1 MKIDNGKLKRKI
13 TMNELDKEIMRN
25 RLIDLT
31 KRDIDLV
38 ELIDL
43 TIYNVKREV
52 EVNLQDNFQI
62 HYWVKEPFNN
72 KEGNSQHVLYRRNEG
87 ETYEILSL
95 LIRMEEHYDG
105 EGKQLLPE

>member
-1 MKIDNGKLKRKI
+1 
-13 TMNELDKEIMRN
+13 MNELDKDIMRN

-38 ELIDL
+38 ELMDL

-62 HYWVKEPFNN
+62 HYWVKEL
-72 KEGNSQHVLYRRNEG
+72 E
-87 ETYEILSL
+87 
-95 LIRMEEHYDG
+95 
-105 EGKQLLPE
+105 